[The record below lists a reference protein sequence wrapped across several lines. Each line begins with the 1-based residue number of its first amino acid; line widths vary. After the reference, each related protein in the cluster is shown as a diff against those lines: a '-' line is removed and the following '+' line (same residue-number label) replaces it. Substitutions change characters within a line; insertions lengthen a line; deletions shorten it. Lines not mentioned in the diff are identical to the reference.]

1 MNESDRPVN
10 PTAAETTA
18 EMAAIAL
25 EAVPAVGGVLA
36 GIATAIIS
44 KRQNKRLNE
53 FLMALAGDLRELRD
67 RVNTSFT
74 QTDSFQNLAEDV
86 FSKVAETRQLEKI
99 EALRAIFLNTI
110 LSDRPD
116 YNEASEIADL
126 INRWQAR
133 HVILLRI
140 LADPLSAD
148 RQMSGVVGRG
158 GGISTSINQ
167 ILSRLLPQWD
177 DDQLD
182 RTWKDLYDDQIHRT
196 PGTKVMMTDR
206 GIHQLENRLTDFGKK
221 VARYISTPL

>member
-1 MNESDRPVN
+1 MSESERPVN
-10 PTAAETTA
+10 PTAAETTG
-18 EMAAIAL
+18 EMVAIAL

-44 KRQNKRLNE
+44 KRQNRRLND
-53 FLMALAGDLRELRD
+53 FLIALARDLRELRD
-67 RVNTSFT
+67 RVNTVFT
-74 QTDSFQNLAEDV
+74 QTDNFQDLAEDL
-86 FSKVAETRQLEKI
+86 FSKVAETRQPDKI
-99 EALRAIFLNTI
+99 EAFRAIFLNTI
-110 LSDRPD
+110 LSGRPNYD
-116 YNEASEIADL
+116 EAVEIADL

-148 RQMSGVVGRG
+148 QQMSGAVGPG
-158 GGISTSINQ
+158 GGIATSINQ
-167 ILSRLLPQWD
+167 ILGRLLPHWD

-221 VARYISTPL
+221 VARYISAPL